1 MKGQAFHY
9 DLFLNSIVR
18 EISIISDM
26 NTEEYWQMK
35 LYKGGRG
42 SSRVISQLKD
52 FSSWIRHKNASV
64 FKLKMTPIEWVI
76 WELFSIDSS
85 SSHGVRDV
93 RENSIYVKGGSD
105 ILGGKDRS
113 MHMYKLL
120 NFLRLVFIYGTQKGF
135 NTAVDLTGLFN
146 WATDVL
152 KINLDFITDEG
163 LLEKPVSNTHL
174 TLPTK
179 G

>member
-1 MKGQAFHY
+1 
-9 DLFLNSIVR
+9 
-18 EISIISDM
+18 
-26 NTEEYWQMK
+26 MK

-64 FKLKMTPIEWVI
+64 FKLKMTAIEWVV

-85 SSHGVRDV
+85 STHGVRDV

-135 NTAVDLTGLFN
+135 NTPVDLTGLFN
-146 WATDVL
+146 CATDDL
-152 KINLDFITDEG
+152 HIHLDYITDEG
-163 LLEKPVSNTHL
+163 LLEKLGSTSKKGR
-174 TLPTK
+174 PTAPRIPLK
-179 G
+179 KYIYS